1 MGKAIPFPGGSPKG
15 AGFPSRDIPISAVPR
30 IARICAL
37 GLAFDEL
44 LDEVCREILAL
55 SGADG
60 GCLFLS
66 PRDERSETFSPA
78 AESGTLSDVCEAYR
92 PGPALERLLDRMRTE
107 GRIQADDLSLL
118 PASDPLKRLLDPFP
132 VRSALLTPLR
142 FGTRLLGFV
151 ALHVIGRAEA
161 MGGRGAVRDGHG
173 GGDPLRG
180 VGAPPGRGPSAR
192 VRSAVPVPHGALPGP
207 HHPSRR
213 DGAHPLRESGVPPD
227 AGGPPGAD
235 ERLARGGIPPPR
247 RCRKS
252 RRGDPSHGERGEA
265 GRVSPVPDAERRR
278 AVRGRGVVV
287 DPVPGR
293 SGRGPACPPR
303 DPRHLRAKKNGGP
316 PRREPDAL
324 HDRDA
329 RRRGRPRVQQ
339 RPRRDPGRRRAS
351 FDARRRESPGPPVP
365 RRDPAD
371 GEPRHGVDPAAP
383 GVLPPGEV
391 HARLDPAGARAVG
404 DPPDDTDVPP
414 SGGRA
419 LGGMRRCASAGS
431 CGCRP
436 DEAGRDGALPQR
448 RGGDGGRRPALGP
461 HVFRTPGTDASS
473 SRCPTRGPG
482 STRRRCPASSSRS
495 SPRRPSAGGWGWRR
509 SGGSSTTT
517 AARSG
522 SSPGRGRGRRARSSF
537 R

>member
-1 MGKAIPFPGGSPKG
+1 MPGDPRLERRRRRLPLSESPG
-15 AGFPSRDIPISAVPR
+15 RAFRNVFAGGGVGDASRRQRGVSPR
-30 IARICAL
+30 SGPRAPARP
-37 GLAFDEL
+37 D
-44 LDEVCREILAL
+44 
-55 SGADG
+55 ADG
-60 GCLFLS
+60 GEDPGGRSLPPPGVGS
-66 PRDERSETFSPA
+66 VEAAARSVPRPFGAAHPPPVRNPPA
-78 AESGTLSDVCEAYR
+78 R
-92 PGPALERLLDRMRTE
+92 IRGPARLRC
-107 GRIQADDLSLL
+107 
-118 PASDPLKRLLDPFP
+118 
-132 VRSALLTPLR
+132 
-142 FGTRLLGFV
+142 
-151 ALHVIGRAEA
+151 AEA
-161 MGGRGAVRDGHG
+161 VGGRGAVRDGHG

-180 VGAPPGRGPSAR
+180 VGAPPGRGPPAR

-235 ERLARGGIPPPR
+235 ERLARRGVPPPR
-247 RCRKS
+247 RRREG
-252 RRGDPSHGERGEA
+252 RRGDRSHGRRGEA
-265 GRVSPVPDAERRR
+265 GRVPPVPDAGRRR

-293 SGRGPACPPR
+293 SGRGPARPPR

-351 FDARRRESPGPPVP
+351 FDARRGEPPGPPVP

-391 HARLDPAGARAVG
+391 HARFDPAGARAVG

-414 SGGRA
+414 SRGRA
-419 LGGMRRCASAGS
+419 LGGMRRRASAG
-431 CGCRP
+431 P
-436 DEAGRDGALPQR
+436 MW
-448 RGGDGGRRPALGP
+448 
-461 HVFRTPGTDASS
+461 T
-473 SRCPTRGPG
+473 
-482 STRRRCPASSSRS
+482 
-495 SPRRPSAGGWGWRR
+495 SPR
-509 SGGSSTTT
+509 
-517 AARSG
+517 
-522 SSPGRGRGRRARSSF
+522 
-537 R
+537 